1 MNRLKYKPDS
11 IQRAL
16 IVYVDFKNCR
26 ADGEYNEFCELV
38 KSTGLEIVST
48 IKTTRLR
55 ADARLF
61 IGVGKAEEIRVTAKK
76 YDADVVIFNRLLTP
90 AQERN
95 LEMFFDIRVIDRI
108 GLILDIFAQR
118 ALSYEGKLQVELAQ
132 LQHLTTRLIRG
143 WTHLERQKGG
153 IGLRGPGETQLE
165 TDRRLIGRRIK
176 TIKERIQKVRKQR
189 YQSRQQRKK
198 QNIPVISFVG
208 YTNAGKST
216 LFNYLT
222 DANVKV
228 EDQLFATLDPTL
240 RRINT
245 DNGNEIIL
253 TDTVGFIR
261 DLPHELIESFKATL
275 DEVKEADLL
284 IHIID
289 VDQEQRQQRI
299 DEVNQVIS
307 MIGASHVTQIEV
319 YNKIDMHSAQKGRIE
334 ISENN
339 KITRIW
345 LSSRTGE
352 GVDLLLEAMNRYLN
366 KHKRPHYINIPVSAG
381 QLRAKLFDIGA
392 VKQENIDDMGGWVM
406 KIELEEY
413 KLHKLCKEANLDM
426 SNIAAERCSLLTS
439 I

>member
-1 MNRLKYKPDS
+1 MKYKPDP

-307 MIGASHVTQIEV
+307 VIGASHVTQIEV

-392 VKQENIDDMGGWVM
+392 VKQENINDMGGWVM